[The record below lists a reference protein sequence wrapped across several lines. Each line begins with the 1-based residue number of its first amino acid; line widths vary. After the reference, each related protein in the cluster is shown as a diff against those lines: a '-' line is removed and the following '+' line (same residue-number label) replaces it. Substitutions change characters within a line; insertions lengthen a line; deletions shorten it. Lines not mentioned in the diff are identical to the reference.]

1 MKETTPNPNP
11 DDTTAPSGS
20 FGVSSDANPPF
31 RNDSGGNIGNEKDNR
46 VVKVEPGGT
55 FYAQVAYEDP
65 SGIRD
70 VEVNLVN
77 RSPEGVS
84 GTLDPSQQFFT
95 LGEVAGTCDLSS
107 DPVSVTCIYP
117 ITVAEDAVNIDEL
130 DGAEGEFAYVFR
142 TKVTDAAGN
151 QSDEAI
157 RGYVTVT
164 DDTTPNPP
172 GEDNGTPRADFTA
185 EQEEGSLSVKFSA
198 EPSSDPDGDPLSYTW
213 DFGDG
218 SAGSSRDFTKTYR
231 EAKDYEVTLTVS
243 DGEEEDS
250 VTKTVSVQALEG
262 DTGDEGRITVT
273 STSGAASLEDEC
285 TLRAAITAA
294 NTDAAVGGCPAGSG
308 ADTIILAEGATYTLS
323 EADNGT
329 GDDTSALPRVASEI
343 SLEGNGATVER
354 SGAEDTPPFR
364 LFYVAE
370 AGTLTLDNATV
381 RGGELIDTSYQAPDV
396 VGPSFLNLGSLT
408 LTNVT
413 ISDGYIE
420 GASNGVAVHNLGTL
434 RLERSTAENH
444 SANDPYGDNS
454 AIFNAGEATLVDTL
468 VRNPPEGSIIGA
480 IYNAAA
486 GTLDVQRSTVTRFH
500 NFETFAGVENDGEA
514 TLTDSTIFDNS
525 GDKSNAGILN
535 RGTMKI
541 QRSLI
546 ADNSGFDSG
555 QGGIFNSGTLTLLN
569 STLSNNSADFGAIV
583 GNTGRVDIRY
593 STLKDNVTGTFFFDP
608 EDEPAHVIENAGT
621 LTLYANIIENG
632 GGDTLLNCTGS
643 GTFISEGYNVASDGS
658 CDLDRDTDDLADFGL
673 GLAPL
678 RDNGGETLTHA
689 LPNGT
694 FLLDAVPADA
704 CEVDTDQRGVS
715 RPQGEACDIGAF
727 ELER

>member
-1 MKETTPNPNP
+1 MT
-11 DDTTAPSGS
+11 
-20 FGVSSDANPPF
+20 V
-31 RNDSGGNIGNEKDNR
+31 I
-46 VVKVEPGGT
+46 
-55 FYAQVAYEDP
+55 
-65 SGIRD
+65 
-70 VEVNLVN
+70 
-77 RSPEGVS
+77 
-84 GTLDPSQQFFT
+84 
-95 LGEVAGTCDLSS
+95 
-107 DPVSVTCIYP
+107 CIYP
-117 ITVAEDAVNIDEL
+117 ITVAEDAVNIGEL
-130 DGAEGEFAYVFR
+130 DGAGSEFAYVFR

-157 RGYVTVT
+157 RGYVVVT
-164 DDTTPNPP
+164 GDATPAPP
-172 GEDNGTPRADFTA
+172 EEDNGAPTADFTA
-185 EQEEGSLSVKFSA
+185 EQEGSLSVRFSA
-198 EPSSDPDGDPLSYTW
+198 APSSDPDGDPLSYAW

-231 EAKDYEVTLTVS
+231 DAGSYEVTLTVS
-243 DGEEEDS
+243 DGKGGEDT
-250 VTKTVSVQALEG
+250 VAETVSVEAAEPEPLPRG
-262 DTGDEGRITVT
+262 NIVVT

-308 ADTIILAEGATYTLS
+308 ADTIVLAEGATYASS

-329 GDDTSALPRVASEI
+329 GDDMSALPRITSEI

-370 AGTLTLDNATV
+370 AGTLTLENVTV
-381 RGGELIDTSYQAPDV
+381 RGGELIDTSHSQAPGV

-408 LTNVT
+408 LTNVI

-434 RLERSTAENH
+434 RLERSIVENH

-454 AIFNAGEATLVDTL
+454 ALYNAGEATLVDTL
-468 VRNPPEGSIIGA
+468 VRNPSEGSIIGA

-486 GTLDVQRSTVTRFH
+486 GTLDVQRSTVTRFL

-525 GDKSNAGILN
+525 GDKSNAGVLN
-535 RGTMKI
+535 RGTMTI

-593 STLKDNVTGTFFFDP
+593 STIKDNVTGTFFSDS
-608 EDEPAHVIENAGT
+608 EDEPVHVIENAGT
-621 LTLYANIIENG
+621 LTLHASIIENG
-632 GGDTLLNCTGS
+632 DGDTLLNCTGS
-643 GTFISEGYNVASDGS
+643 GTFISEGYNAASDGS
-658 CDLDRDTDDLADFGL
+658 CDLDSDTDNLADFGL

-704 CEVDTDQRGVS
+704 CEIQTDQRGVS

-727 ELER
+727 ELEQ